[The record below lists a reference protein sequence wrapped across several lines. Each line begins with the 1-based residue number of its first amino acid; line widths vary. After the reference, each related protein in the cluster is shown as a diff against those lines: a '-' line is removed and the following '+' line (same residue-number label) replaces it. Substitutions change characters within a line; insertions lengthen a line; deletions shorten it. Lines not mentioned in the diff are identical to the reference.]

1 MFSLSV
7 VAVHNP
13 SKETFHFGVGS
24 LPSVSELLEGMG
36 EYLAEKYGITF
47 PDIPNIF
54 NACDDPVAIVDL
66 PSSPAV
72 NLTPD
77 APLIQAPPTT
87 IARAPHSTDAL
98 APTFFT
104 AVVTSHSTTTSSSTN
119 AQPVLSYKEKTVREK
134 VLCPFCGKLQAYSNL
149 ARHLKIHDDK
159 GSWLKCDFPSCLY
172 NTPRKDDLDRHKENT
187 HASRQFFLIS

>member
-159 GSWLKCDFPSCLY
+159 GSWLKCDFPTCLY

-187 HASRQFFLIS
+187 HASR